1 MISVL
6 KKTHKWAGVVFLPFI
21 LLFALSGIVLNHR
34 ELLSGFD
41 INRKYL
47 PEEYRYK
54 NWNNAAVKGTTP
66 LGPDEVLIYG
76 NIGVWKTDNNFN
88 GFADF
93 NRGFPEGIDNRKI
106 EAVYKTGDGGLF
118 AGTLF
123 GLYGYDF
130 DDAKWLPVKIPV
142 EEKRIVDIIEADGE
156 LCVMTRSHLL
166 RTTNGKDFEVITLPE
181 PEEYDDEVSLFKTL
195 WTLHGGE
202 AYGLPAVLLVD
213 IIGVIFV
220 FLGVTGLILFL
231 IPLIY
236 KTSWRRDGSR
246 LKKTFKF
253 SLKWHNRIGW
263 ITLALLIFTTFTGM
277 FLRPPLLVL
286 ISELDVFKLPF
297 SELDNPNP
305 WNDKLRRIIYDDAED
320 RFVIATLDGVY
331 YSDDG
336 FTSKLKR
343 YEAQPPISVMGV
355 NMFRKVAED
364 TYLVGS
370 FSGLFLWQ
378 PESGIVV
385 NYITR
390 QDYIPSVG
398 LGPPIGDFAVTGY
411 TADCKRGVFFFD
423 YDRGALALNTY
434 NRFAK
439 MPDKVIA
446 ESPISLWSVALE
458 VHTGRIYRV
467 VFGDYYI
474 LFIPLAGLIILFEL
488 ISGFVVWWKEH
499 K

>member
-1 MISVL
+1 MVNLL
-6 KKTHKWAGVVFLPFI
+6 KIIHKWAGVVFLPFI

-34 ELLSGFD
+34 ELLSGSD
-41 INRKYL
+41 VARGYL
-47 PEEYRYK
+47 PDEYGYK
-54 NWNNAAVKGTTP
+54 NWNNAAVKGTTR

-76 NIGVWKTDNNFN
+76 NIGVWKTDDNFN
-88 GFADF
+88 EFAGF
-93 NRGFPEGIDNRKI
+93 NRGFPKGIDNRKI
-106 EAVYKTGDGGLF
+106 EAVYRTVDGALF

-123 GLYGYDF
+123 GLYRYNF
-130 DDAKWLPVKIPV
+130 DDKRWLPVRIPV
-142 EEKRIVDIIEADGE
+142 EEKRIVDIAEAGE
-156 LCVMTRSHLL
+156 ELFVMTRSHLL
-166 RTTNGKDFEVITLPE
+166 TTGDCVNYEVITLPE
-181 PEEYDDEVSLFKTL
+181 PEDYDDRVSLFKTL

-202 AYGLPAVLLVD
+202 AYGLPAILLVD
-213 IIGVIFV
+213 VIGVIFI
-220 FLGVTGLILFL
+220 FLGITGLILFL

-236 KTSWRRDGSR
+236 KTSWRRDGSK

-263 ITLALLIFTTFTGM
+263 ITLVLLVFTACTGM

-286 ISELDVFKLPF
+286 ISELDIFKLPF
-297 SELDNPNP
+297 SELDNSNP
-305 WNDKLRRIIYDDAED
+305 YHDKLRRIIYDDALD
-320 RFVIATLDGVY
+320 RFIVATLDGVY

-355 NMFRKVAED
+355 NVFRKISEG

-370 FSGLFLWQ
+370 FSGLYAWQ
-378 PESGIVV
+378 PERGYVAD
-385 NYITR
+385 YITGA
-390 QDYIPSVG
+390 DYVPPVG

-411 TADCKRGVFFFD
+411 TADCERGEFFFD
-423 YDRGALALNTY
+423 YSSGALALNTY

-439 MPDKVIA
+439 MPGDVLVN
-446 ESPISLWSVALE
+446 SPISLWNVGLE

-467 VFGDYYI
+467 LFGDYYI

-488 ISGFVVWWKEH
+488 ISGFLVWWKEH
-499 K
+499 R